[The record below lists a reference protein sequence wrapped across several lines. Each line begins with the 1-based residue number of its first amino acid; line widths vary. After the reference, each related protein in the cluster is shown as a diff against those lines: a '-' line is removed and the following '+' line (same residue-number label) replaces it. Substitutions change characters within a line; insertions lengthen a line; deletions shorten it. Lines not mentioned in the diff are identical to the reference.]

1 MDVIIESQLPP
12 EEVKTLAY
20 FRDNHIIM
28 NIDLGLGLQECEMDT
43 FKNHS
48 ERWNK
53 ND

>member
-1 MDVIIESQLPP
+1 MDVIIESPLPP

-20 FRDNHIIM
+20 FRNNYGIM
-28 NIDLGLGLQECEMDT
+28 NINLRLRLQEFEMDT

-48 ERWNK
+48 ERWNN